1 MGHYVSKLHCMT
13 NVYLLKLQSSLYV
26 ISYFIVVVIL
36 LLLLLLITLIL
47 MLQQKSA
54 KPNNLWTSTA
64 LQIRGLMVYNTN
76 IKVLLKYFYWDSF
89 HNL

>member
-1 MGHYVSKLHCMT
+1 
-13 NVYLLKLQSSLYV
+13 
-26 ISYFIVVVIL
+26 
-36 LLLLLLITLIL
+36 

-64 LQIRGLMVYNTN
+64 LQIRGLMGYNTN